1 MNPTFYKNLS
11 ELRQNFQQRPDEAA
25 VRKQKR
31 NLPTAVLANF
41 QIERQGQEVRILD
54 QDGSVYT
61 GQVINEESYAAA
73 DSASA
78 GGGVASGAPPVPN
91 ASIALNAVPTKG
103 LNQLNQPGQ
112 PAKALAAALP
122 VGQFYFR
129 ARGTNNTLRQ
139 VVVIEATLDHQLTG
153 QAWPQKRD
161 NAAEVGLQS
170 VPITG
175 VPPRRVTLPKPLTS
189 RNPEVAEKAKK
200 TMVKQEAQSALN
212 RSRQAVR
219 NLRVLGN
226 ARIGKENF
234 PLNAYQ
240 DATAEVPADKAPGN
254 GRRK

>member
-1 MNPTFYKNLS
+1 MNVS
-11 ELRQNFQQRPDEAA
+11 MHRD
-25 VRKQKR
+25 V
-31 NLPTAVLANF
+31 
-41 QIERQGQEVRILD
+41 D
-54 QDGSVYT
+54 
-61 GQVINEESYAAA
+61 
-73 DSASA
+73 AS
-78 GGGVASGAPPVPN
+78 
-91 ASIALNAVPTKG
+91 K
-103 LNQLNQPGQ
+103 
-112 PAKALAAALP
+112 
-122 VGQFYFR
+122 
-129 ARGTNNTLRQ
+129 
-139 VVVIEATLDHQLTG
+139 DHQLTG
-153 QAWPQKRD
+153 QAWPQKRG

-189 RNPEVAEKAKK
+189 RNTEVAEKAKK

-240 DATAEVPADKAPGN
+240 DATAEVPADKEPGN